1 MNLQELSAGLFHLS
15 KHGQLASSWE
25 QVNYR
30 YLLGTLEFEPLCSIG
45 YLVTVVPDY
54 CGALTA
60 GSAVD
65 EGLVDS

>member
-1 MNLQELSAGLFHLS
+1 
-15 KHGQLASSWE
+15 
-25 QVNYR
+25 VNYR